1 MGPTQNEVLPHPEVA
16 PARAGE
22 VPDEVVSAAGGS
34 AAPAAEPGAELAS
47 QPARELAAAHAAVV
61 GSNEAA
67 ASNEALTH
75 NGQRQY
81 PSLYDG
87 TGTTILAV
95 IFGIA
100 IVGAIQALV
109 IRMYATAK
117 SEHDYLTRFVTS
129 LVAIIV
135 GCYVADLL
143 IAGPS
148 TELLTGAE
156 KTLIL
161 SFIKDT
167 AIMIFSY
174 YFGLKAQ
181 TPREDAS
188 GE

>member
-1 MGPTQNEVLPHPEVA
+1 MDPVLLPA
-16 PARAGE
+16 PAPAE
-22 VPDEVVSAAGGS
+22 APAPVELAPDDGATTSAPIPPTAEIPPPF
-34 AAPAAEPGAELAS
+34 AYTEQPAAEGE
-47 QPARELAAAHAAVV
+47 
-61 GSNEAA
+61 
-67 ASNEALTH
+67 
-75 NGQRQY
+75 RQY
-81 PSLYDG
+81 PSLYDN
-87 TGTTILAV
+87 TGTTIVAV
-95 IFGIA
+95 VLGIA

-148 TELLTGAE
+148 TELLTAGE

-161 SFIKDT
+161 TFIKDT
-167 AIMIFSY
+167 ALMIFSY

-181 TPREDAS
+181 TPKDDT
-188 GE
+188 

>member
-1 MGPTQNEVLPHPEVA
+1 MDPVLTPPTD
-16 PARAGE
+16 
-22 VPDEVVSAAGGS
+22 VP
-34 AAPAAEPGAELAS
+34 AAPVELAPDDGATTEAPIPPS
-47 QPARELAAAHAAVV
+47 AEIPPPFTYMEKPELPV
-61 GSNEAA
+61 GA
-67 ASNEALTH
+67 
-75 NGQRQY
+75 RQY

-87 TGTTILAV
+87 TSTTIVAV
-95 IFGIA
+95 VLGIG

-129 LVAIIV
+129 LVAIVV

-181 TPREDAS
+181 TPKEGS